1 MSPHKRESILSE
13 LNKNAGRLILTARAS
28 LAEAVTARQY
38 EAQPELVAKYG
49 EAGRAKCLQDAA
61 YHLSYLADAVAAS
74 SLSLFTDYVGWAK
87 VMLGARGIPAADL
100 SRNLTVMQEVVR
112 GRLPPEASA
121 VVDEYFDAGLS
132 RLPSLPPSL
141 PTLVADAAPHAGL
154 ARHYLRL
161 LLGGE
166 RHAAGR
172 LILDAVAS
180 GASVRDVYLH
190 VFQTSQR
197 EIGRLWQMNQVSV
210 AQEHYCTAATQLIMA
225 QLYPHIFR
233 TEKNGRRLVA
243 TSIAG
248 ELHEVGARIV
258 TDFCEMEGWDTYY
271 LGANSPTPS
280 VLQALAERKADVLAV
295 SATMTFHVRV
305 VEELV
310 AAVRA
315 SQDLRGVKVI
325 VGGYPF
331 NVEPELWERVGA
343 DAHATD
349 ASEAVAAL
357 ERL

>member
-1 MSPHKRESILSE
+1 MSELHKSAARLILSE
-13 LNKNAGRLILTARAS
+13 CAS

-38 EAQPELVAKYG
+38 EAQPELAARYG
-49 EAGRAKCLQDAA
+49 EAGRAKCLQDAG
-61 YHLSYLADAVAAS
+61 YHFSYLADAVASAS
-74 SLSLFTDYVGWAK
+74 PSLFSDYVGWAK
-87 VMLGARGIPAADL
+87 VMLGARNIPAADL
-100 SRNLTVMQEVVR
+100 ARNLALMQEVVR
-112 GRLPPEASA
+112 QRLPPEASA
-121 VVDEYFDAGLS
+121 VVDEYFDAGLR
-132 RLPSLPPSL
+132 RLPASPPTL
-141 PTLVADAAPHAGL
+141 PTLLADAAPHADL
-154 ARHYLRL
+154 ARQYLRL

-172 LILDAVAS
+172 LILEAVGS
-180 GASVRDVYLH
+180 GVPVREVYLH

-233 TEKNGRRLVA
+233 TEKNGRKLVA

-248 ELHEVGARIV
+248 ELHEIGARIV
-258 TDFCEMEGWDTYY
+258 ADFCEMEGWDTYY
-271 LGANSPTPS
+271 LGANSPTPA
-280 VLQALAERKADVLAV
+280 VLQSLAERGADVLAV
-295 SATMTFHVRV
+295 SATMTFHVRA

-310 AAVRA
+310 AAMRA
-315 SQDLRGVKVI
+315 SGELRGVKVL

-343 DAHATD
+343 DAYAAD